1 MELEE
6 LNFDNILN
14 EDQIE
19 NLFEQDEDIQE
30 TPPEQQETK
39 ETNNKESNKENNQE
53 INQEPHINNE
63 EATEVDAENL
73 FDEPE
78 EVGSE
83 DKEKEDTNS
92 EKVSTSPNSKNFF
105 SSIAKAFAEEGIFPD
120 LNEDEVANIK
130 TAESFRELIDKQIQS
145 QLDEKQKRIDEA
157 LNVGIEPDDIRKY
170 ENTLA
175 YLDEVTDSKLEEETT
190 EGEELRKRLIYQ
202 DYINKGFSQERATKE
217 VKRSIDSGNDIEDAK
232 EALNSNKEHFKTQY
246 NKLLNDAKE
255 EQKKYEQERRNQA
268 EQLKKSIIEEKKIF
282 GDIEVDKTTR
292 QKIFDNLSKPIY
304 KDEETGNYMTAL
316 QKYQHDNPN
325 EFIKNVSTIFTLTD
339 GFKNLNKLVKGKVN
353 KEIKKGFRDLENVL
367 NNTARNSD
375 GNINFASGVDD
386 ENSMFKGYKFDF

>member
-1 MELEE
+1 MELGE
-6 LNFDNILN
+6 LNFDNILDEN
-14 EDQIE
+14 QIA
-19 NLFEQDEDIQE
+19 NLFEEGEETQE
-30 TPPEQQETK
+30 TPPEQQENK
-39 ETNNKESNKENNQE
+39 ETNNKENNQE
-53 INQEPHINNE
+53 NIQEPHINNE
-63 EATEVDAENL
+63 ETTEVDAENL

-78 EVGSE
+78 GVGSE

-120 LNEDEVANIK
+120 LNEEEVANIK

-170 ENTLA
+170 ENTLS
-175 YLDEVTDSKLEEETT
+175 YLDEVSEDKLTEETT

-202 DYINKGFSQERATKE
+202 DYINRGFSQERATKE

-232 EALNSNKEHFKTQY
+232 EALNSNKEYFKTQY
-246 NKLLNDAKE
+246 DKLLNDAKE
-255 EQKKYEQERRNQA
+255 EQKKYEQERKNQA
-268 EQLKKSIIEEKKIF
+268 EQLKKSIIEEKKVF
-282 GDIEVDKTTR
+282 GDIEVDKSTR
-292 QKIFDNLSKPIY
+292 QKIFDNLSKPVY
-304 KDEETGNYMTAL
+304 KDEETGTYMTAL

-339 GFKNLNKLVKGKVN
+339 GFKNLNKLVKSKVT
-353 KEIKKGFRDLENVL
+353 KEVKKGFRDLENAL
-367 NNTARNSD
+367 NNTARTSD

>member
-1 MELEE
+1 MDLGE

-14 EDQIE
+14 EDQIA
-19 NLFEQDEDIQE
+19 NLFEEGEETQE
-30 TPPEQQETK
+30 TPPEQQENK
-39 ETNNKESNKENNQE
+39 ETNNKENNQE
-53 INQEPHINNE
+53 NNQEPHINNE
-63 EATEVDAENL
+63 ETTEVDAENL

-78 EVGSE
+78 GVGSE

-120 LNEDEVANIK
+120 LNEEEVANIK

-170 ENTLA
+170 ENTLS
-175 YLDEVTDSKLEEETT
+175 YLDEVSEDKLTEETT

-202 DYINKGFSQERATKE
+202 DYINRGFSQERATKE

-232 EALNSNKEHFKTQY
+232 EALNSNKEYFKSQY
-246 NKLLNDAKE
+246 DKLLNDAKE
-255 EQKKYEQERRNQA
+255 EQKKYEQERKNQA
-268 EQLKKSIIEEKKIF
+268 EQLKKSIIEEKKVF
-282 GDIEVDKTTR
+282 GDIEVDKSTR
-292 QKIFDNLSKPIY
+292 QKIFDNLSKPVY
-304 KDEETGNYMTAL
+304 KDEETGTYMTAL

-339 GFKNLNKLVKGKVN
+339 GFKNLNKLVKSKVT
-353 KEIKKGFRDLENVL
+353 KEVKKGFRDLENAL
-367 NNTARNSD
+367 NNTARTSD

-386 ENSMFKGYKFDF
+386 DNSMFKGYKFDF

>member
-1 MELEE
+1 MELGE
-6 LNFDNILN
+6 LNFDNILDEN
-14 EDQIE
+14 QIA
-19 NLFEQDEDIQE
+19 NLFEEGEETQE
-30 TPPEQQETK
+30 TPPEQQENK
-39 ETNNKESNKENNQE
+39 ETNNKENNQE
-53 INQEPHINNE
+53 NIQEPHINNE
-63 EATEVDAENL
+63 ETTEVDAENL

-78 EVGSE
+78 GVGSE

-170 ENTLA
+170 ENTLS
-175 YLDEVTDSKLEEETT
+175 YLDEVSEDKLTEETT

-202 DYINKGFSQERATKE
+202 DYINRGFSQERATKE

-232 EALNSNKEHFKTQY
+232 EALNSNKEYFKTQY
-246 NKLLNDAKE
+246 DKLLNDAKE
-255 EQKKYEQERRNQA
+255 EQKKYEQERKNQA
-268 EQLKKSIIEEKKIF
+268 EQLKKSIIEEKKVF
-282 GDIEVDKTTR
+282 GDIEVDKITR
-292 QKIFDNLSKPIY
+292 QKIFDNLSKPVY
-304 KDEETGNYMTAL
+304 KDEETGTYMTAL

-353 KEIKKGFRDLENVL
+353 KEIKKGFRELENTL

-375 GNINFASGVDD
+375 GSINFASGVDD

>member
-1 MELEE
+1 MELGE
-6 LNFDNILN
+6 LNFDNILDEN
-14 EDQIE
+14 QIA
-19 NLFEQDEDIQE
+19 NLFEEGEETQE
-30 TPPEQQETK
+30 TPPEQQENK
-39 ETNNKESNKENNQE
+39 ETNNKENNQE
-53 INQEPHINNE
+53 NIQEPHINNE
-63 EATEVDAENL
+63 ETTEVDTENL

-78 EVGSE
+78 GVGSE

-120 LNEDEVANIK
+120 LNEEEVANIK

-170 ENTLA
+170 ENTLS
-175 YLDEVTDSKLEEETT
+175 YLDDVSEDKLTEETT

-202 DYINKGFSQERATKE
+202 DYINRGFSQERATKE

-232 EALNSNKEHFKTQY
+232 EALNSNKEYFKTQY
-246 NKLLNDAKE
+246 DKLLNDAKE
-255 EQKKYEQERRNQA
+255 EQKKYEQERKNQA
-268 EQLKKSIIEEKKIF
+268 EQLKKSIIEEKKVF
-282 GDIEVDKTTR
+282 GDIEVDKITR
-292 QKIFDNLSKPIY
+292 QKIFDNLSKPVY
-304 KDEETGNYMTAL
+304 KDEETGTYMTAL

-339 GFKNLNKLVKGKVN
+339 GFKNLNKLVKSKVT
-353 KEIKKGFRDLENVL
+353 KEVKKGFRDLENAL
-367 NNTARNSD
+367 NNTARTSD

>member
-1 MELEE
+1 MELGE

-78 EVGSE
+78 GVGSKE
-83 DKEKEDTNS
+83 KEKEDTNS
-92 EKVSTSPNSKNFF
+92 EKVSTSPNKNFF
-105 SSIAKAFAEEGIFPD
+105 SSVAKAFAEEGIFPD
-120 LNEDEVANIK
+120 LNEDEIANIN
-130 TAESFRELIDKQIQS
+130 TAESFREIIDKQIQS
-145 QLDEKQKRIDEA
+145 QLSERQKRADEA
-157 LNVGIEPDDIRKY
+157 LNAGLEPDDIRKY
-170 ENTLA
+170 ENTLS
-175 YLDEVTDSKLEEETT
+175 YLEEVTDNKLEEETT

-202 DYINKGFSQERATKE
+202 DYINRGFSQERATKE

-232 EALNSNKEHFKTQY
+232 EALNSNKEYFKSQY
-246 NKLLNDAKE
+246 DKLLNDAKE
-255 EQKKYEQERRNQA
+255 EQKKYEQERKNQA
-268 EQLKKSIIEEKKIF
+268 EQLKKSIIEEKKVF
-282 GDIEVDKTTR
+282 GDIEVDKPTR
-292 QKIFDNLSKPIY
+292 QRIFDNLSKPIY
-304 KDEETGNYMTAL
+304 KDEETGTYMTAL

-353 KEIKKGFRDLENVL
+353 KEIKKGFRDLENAL
-367 NNTARNSD
+367 NNTTRTSD

>member
-78 EVGSE
+78 GVGSE

-175 YLDEVTDSKLEEETT
+175 YLDEVTDSKLEEETP

-232 EALNSNKEHFKTQY
+232 EALNSNKEHFRTQY

-255 EQKKYEQERRNQA
+255 EQKKYEQERKNQA

>member
-1 MELEE
+1 MELGE
-6 LNFDNILN
+6 LNFDNILDEN
-14 EDQIE
+14 QIA
-19 NLFEQDEDIQE
+19 NLFEEGEETQE
-30 TPPEQQETK
+30 TPPEQQENK
-39 ETNNKESNKENNQE
+39 ETNNKENNQE
-53 INQEPHINNE
+53 NIQEPHINNE
-63 EATEVDAENL
+63 ETTEVDAENL

-78 EVGSE
+78 GVGSE

-120 LNEDEVANIK
+120 LNEEEVANIK

-170 ENTLA
+170 ENTLS
-175 YLDEVTDSKLEEETT
+175 YLDDVSEDKLTEETT

-202 DYINKGFSQERATKE
+202 DYINRGFSQERATKE

-232 EALNSNKEHFKTQY
+232 EALNSNKEYFKTQY
-246 NKLLNDAKE
+246 DKLLNDAKE
-255 EQKKYEQERRNQA
+255 EQKKYEQERKNQA
-268 EQLKKSIIEEKKIF
+268 EQLKKSIIEEKKVF
-282 GDIEVDKTTR
+282 GDIEVDKSTR
-292 QKIFDNLSKPIY
+292 QKIFDNLSKPVY
-304 KDEETGNYMTAL
+304 KDEETGTYMTAL

-353 KEIKKGFRDLENVL
+353 KEIKKGFRELENTL

-375 GNINFASGVDD
+375 GSINFASGVDD

>member
-1 MELEE
+1 MELGE
-6 LNFDNILN
+6 LNFDNILDEN
-14 EDQIE
+14 QIA
-19 NLFEQDEDIQE
+19 NLFEEGEETQE
-30 TPPEQQETK
+30 TPPEQQENK
-39 ETNNKESNKENNQE
+39 ETNNKENNQE
-53 INQEPHINNE
+53 NNQEPHINNE
-63 EATEVDAENL
+63 ETTEVDAENL

-78 EVGSE
+78 GVGSE

-170 ENTLA
+170 ENTLS
-175 YLDEVTDSKLEEETT
+175 YLDEVSEDKLTEETT

-202 DYINKGFSQERATKE
+202 DYINRGFSQERATKE

-232 EALNSNKEHFKTQY
+232 EALNSNKEYFKSQY
-246 NKLLNDAKE
+246 DKLLNDAKE
-255 EQKKYEQERRNQA
+255 EQKKYEQERKNQA
-268 EQLKKSIIEEKKIF
+268 EQLKKSIIEEKKVF
-282 GDIEVDKTTR
+282 GDIEVDKSTR

-304 KDEETGNYMTAL
+304 KDEETGTYMTAL

-353 KEIKKGFRDLENVL
+353 KEIKKGFKELENTL

-375 GNINFASGVDD
+375 GSINFASGDDD

>member
-1 MELEE
+1 MDLGE
-6 LNFDNILN
+6 LNFDNILDEN
-14 EDQIE
+14 QIA
-19 NLFEQDEDIQE
+19 NLFEEGEETQE
-30 TPPEQQETK
+30 TPPEQQENK
-39 ETNNKESNKENNQE
+39 ETNNKENNQE
-53 INQEPHINNE
+53 NIQEPHINNE
-63 EATEVDAENL
+63 ETTEVDAENL

-78 EVGSE
+78 GVGSE

-157 LNVGIEPDDIRKY
+157 LNIGIEPDDIRKY
-170 ENTLA
+170 ENTLS
-175 YLDEVTDSKLEEETT
+175 YLDEVSEDKLTEETT

-202 DYINKGFSQERATKE
+202 DYINRGFSQERATKE

-232 EALNSNKEHFKTQY
+232 EALNSNKEYFKTQY
-246 NKLLNDAKE
+246 DKLLNDAKE
-255 EQKKYEQERRNQA
+255 EQKKYEQERKNQA
-268 EQLKKSIIEEKKIF
+268 EQLKKSIIEEKKVF
-282 GDIEVDKTTR
+282 GDIEVDKSTR
-292 QKIFDNLSKPIY
+292 QKIFDNLSKPVY
-304 KDEETGNYMTAL
+304 KDEETGTYMTAL

-353 KEIKKGFRDLENVL
+353 KEIKKGFRELENTL

-375 GNINFASGVDD
+375 GSINFASGVDD

>member
-1 MELEE
+1 MELGE
-6 LNFDNILN
+6 LNFDNILDEN
-14 EDQIE
+14 QIA
-19 NLFEQDEDIQE
+19 NLFEEGEETQE
-30 TPPEQQETK
+30 TPPEQQENK
-39 ETNNKESNKENNQE
+39 ETNNKENNQE
-53 INQEPHINNE
+53 NNQEPHINNE
-63 EATEVDAENL
+63 ETTEVDAENL

-78 EVGSE
+78 GVGSE

-170 ENTLA
+170 ENTLS
-175 YLDEVTDSKLEEETT
+175 YLDEVSEDKLTEETT

-202 DYINKGFSQERATKE
+202 DYINRGFSQERATKE

-232 EALNSNKEHFKTQY
+232 EALNSNKEYFKSQY
-246 NKLLNDAKE
+246 DKLLNDAKE
-255 EQKKYEQERRNQA
+255 EQKKYEQERKNQA
-268 EQLKKSIIEEKKIF
+268 EQLKKSIIEEKKVF
-282 GDIEVDKTTR
+282 GDIEVDKSTR
-292 QKIFDNLSKPIY
+292 QKIFDNLSKPVY
-304 KDEETGNYMTAL
+304 KDEETGTYMTAL

-353 KEIKKGFRDLENVL
+353 KEIKKGFKELENTL

-375 GNINFASGVDD
+375 GSINFASGVDD

>member
-1 MELEE
+1 MELGE
-6 LNFDNILN
+6 LNFDNILDEN
-14 EDQIE
+14 QIA
-19 NLFEQDEDIQE
+19 NLFEECEETQE
-30 TPPEQQETK
+30 TPPEQQENK
-39 ETNNKESNKENNQE
+39 ETNNKENNQE
-53 INQEPHINNE
+53 NIQEPHINNE
-63 EATEVDAENL
+63 ETTEVDAENL

-78 EVGSE
+78 GVGSE

-120 LNEDEVANIK
+120 LNEEEVANIK

-170 ENTLA
+170 ENTLS
-175 YLDEVTDSKLEEETT
+175 YLDDVSEDKLTEETT

-202 DYINKGFSQERATKE
+202 DYINRGFSQERATKE

-232 EALNSNKEHFKTQY
+232 EALNSNKEYFKTQY
-246 NKLLNDAKE
+246 DKLLNDAKE
-255 EQKKYEQERRNQA
+255 EQKKYEQERKNQA
-268 EQLKKSIIEEKKIF
+268 EQLKKSIIEEKKVF
-282 GDIEVDKTTR
+282 GDIEVDKSTR
-292 QKIFDNLSKPIY
+292 QKIFDNLSKPVY
-304 KDEETGNYMTAL
+304 KDEETGTYMTAL

-353 KEIKKGFRDLENVL
+353 KEIKKGFKELENTL

-375 GNINFASGVDD
+375 GSINFASGVDD

>member
-1 MELEE
+1 MELGE
-6 LNFDNILN
+6 LNFDNILDEN
-14 EDQIE
+14 QIA
-19 NLFEQDEDIQE
+19 NLFEEGEETQE
-30 TPPEQQETK
+30 TPPEQQENK
-39 ETNNKESNKENNQE
+39 ETNNKENNQE
-53 INQEPHINNE
+53 NIQEPHINNE
-63 EATEVDAENL
+63 ETTEVDAENL

-78 EVGSE
+78 GVGSE

-120 LNEDEVANIK
+120 LNEEEVANIK

-175 YLDEVTDSKLEEETT
+175 YLDDVSEDKLTEETT

-202 DYINKGFSQERATKE
+202 DYINRGFSQERATKE

-232 EALNSNKEHFKTQY
+232 EALNSNKEYFKTQY
-246 NKLLNDAKE
+246 DKLLNDAKE
-255 EQKKYEQERRNQA
+255 EQKKYEQERKNQA
-268 EQLKKSIIEEKKIF
+268 EQLKKSIIEEKKVF
-282 GDIEVDKTTR
+282 GDIEVDKITR
-292 QKIFDNLSKPIY
+292 QKIFDNLSKPVY
-304 KDEETGNYMTAL
+304 KDETTGTYMTAL

-339 GFKNLNKLVKGKVN
+339 GFKNLNKLVKSKVT
-353 KEIKKGFRDLENVL
+353 KEVKKGFRDLENAL
-367 NNTARNSD
+367 NNTARTSD

>member
-39 ETNNKESNKENNQE
+39 ETNNKENNKENNQE

-78 EVGSE
+78 GVGSE
-83 DKEKEDTNS
+83 DKETEDTNS
-92 EKVSTSPNSKNFF
+92 EKVSTSPNRKNFF
-105 SSIAKAFAEEGIFPD
+105 TSIAKAFAEEGIFPD

-255 EQKKYEQERRNQA
+255 EQKKYEQERKNQA

-304 KDEETGNYMTAL
+304 KDKETGNYMTAL

>member
-1 MELEE
+1 MELGE
-6 LNFDNILN
+6 LNFDNILDEN
-14 EDQIE
+14 QIA
-19 NLFEQDEDIQE
+19 NLFEEGEETQE
-30 TPPEQQETK
+30 TPPEQQENK
-39 ETNNKESNKENNQE
+39 ETNNKENNQE
-53 INQEPHINNE
+53 NIQEPHINNE
-63 EATEVDAENL
+63 ETTEVDAENL

-78 EVGSE
+78 GVGSE

-120 LNEDEVANIK
+120 LNEEEVANIK

-175 YLDEVTDSKLEEETT
+175 YLDDVSEDKLIEETT

-202 DYINKGFSQERATKE
+202 DYINRGFSQERATKE

-232 EALNSNKEHFKTQY
+232 EALNSNKEYFKSQY
-246 NKLLNDAKE
+246 DKLLNDAKE
-255 EQKKYEQERRNQA
+255 EQKKYEQERKNQA
-268 EQLKKSIIEEKKIF
+268 EQLKKSIIEEKKVF
-282 GDIEVDKTTR
+282 GDIEVDKITR
-292 QKIFDNLSKPIY
+292 QKIFDNLSKPVY
-304 KDEETGNYMTAL
+304 KDETTGTYMTAL

-339 GFKNLNKLVKGKVN
+339 GFKNLNKLVKSKVT
-353 KEIKKGFRDLENVL
+353 KEVKKGFRDLENAL
-367 NNTARNSD
+367 NNTARTSD

>member
-1 MELEE
+1 MDLGE
-6 LNFDNILN
+6 LNFDNILDEN
-14 EDQIE
+14 QIA
-19 NLFEQDEDIQE
+19 NLFEEGEGTQE
-30 TPPEQQETK
+30 TPPEQQENK
-39 ETNNKESNKENNQE
+39 ETNNKENNQE
-53 INQEPHINNE
+53 NNQEPHINNE
-63 EATEVDAENL
+63 ETTEVDAENL

-78 EVGSE
+78 GVGSE

-170 ENTLA
+170 ENTLS
-175 YLDEVTDSKLEEETT
+175 YLDEVSEDKLAEETT

-202 DYINKGFSQERATKE
+202 DYINRGFSQERATKE

-232 EALNSNKEHFKTQY
+232 EALNSNKEYFKSQY
-246 NKLLNDAKE
+246 DKLLNDAKE
-255 EQKKYEQERRNQA
+255 EQKKYEQERKNQA
-268 EQLKKSIIEEKKIF
+268 EQLKKSIIEEKKVF
-282 GDIEVDKTTR
+282 GDIEVDKSTR

-304 KDEETGNYMTAL
+304 KDEETGAYMTAL

-353 KEIKKGFRDLENVL
+353 KEIKKGFKELENTL

-375 GNINFASGVDD
+375 GSINFASGVDD

>member
-1 MELEE
+1 MDLGE
-6 LNFDNILN
+6 LNFDNILDEN
-14 EDQIE
+14 QIA
-19 NLFEQDEDIQE
+19 NLFEEGEETQE
-30 TPPEQQETK
+30 TPPEQQENK
-39 ETNNKESNKENNQE
+39 ETNNKENNQE
-53 INQEPHINNE
+53 NNQEPHINNE
-63 EATEVDAENL
+63 ETTEVDAENL

-78 EVGSE
+78 GVGSE

-120 LNEDEVANIK
+120 LNEEEVANIK

-170 ENTLA
+170 ENTLS
-175 YLDEVTDSKLEEETT
+175 YLDEVSEDKLTEETT

-202 DYINKGFSQERATKE
+202 DYINRGFSQERATKE

-232 EALNSNKEHFKTQY
+232 EALNSNKEYFKTQY
-246 NKLLNDAKE
+246 DKLLNDAKE
-255 EQKKYEQERRNQA
+255 EQKKYEQERKNQA
-268 EQLKKSIIEEKKIF
+268 EQLKKSIIEEKKVF
-282 GDIEVDKTTR
+282 GDIEVDKITR
-292 QKIFDNLSKPIY
+292 QKIFDNLSKPVY
-304 KDEETGNYMTAL
+304 KDEETGTYMTAL

-353 KEIKKGFRDLENVL
+353 KEIKKGFKELENTL

-375 GNINFASGVDD
+375 GSINFASGVDD

>member
-1 MELEE
+1 MDLGE
-6 LNFDNILN
+6 LNFDNILDEN
-14 EDQIE
+14 QIA
-19 NLFEQDEDIQE
+19 NLFEEGEETQE
-30 TPPEQQETK
+30 TPPEQQENK
-39 ETNNKESNKENNQE
+39 ETNNKENNQE
-53 INQEPHINNE
+53 NNQEPHINNE
-63 EATEVDAENL
+63 ETTEVDAENL

-78 EVGSE
+78 GVGSE

-170 ENTLA
+170 ENTLS
-175 YLDEVTDSKLEEETT
+175 YLDDVSEDKLTEETT

-202 DYINKGFSQERATKE
+202 DYINRGFSQERATKE

-232 EALNSNKEHFKTQY
+232 EALNSNKEYFKTQY
-246 NKLLNDAKE
+246 DKLLNDAKE
-255 EQKKYEQERRNQA
+255 EQKKYEQERKNQA
-268 EQLKKSIIEEKKIF
+268 EQLKKSIIEEKKVF
-282 GDIEVDKTTR
+282 GDIEVDKITR
-292 QKIFDNLSKPIY
+292 QKIFDNLSKPVY
-304 KDEETGNYMTAL
+304 KDEETGAYMTAL

-353 KEIKKGFRDLENVL
+353 KEIKKGFRELENTL

-375 GNINFASGVDD
+375 GSINFASGVDD

>member
-1 MELEE
+1 MDLGE
-6 LNFDNILN
+6 LNFDNILDEN
-14 EDQIE
+14 QIA
-19 NLFEQDEDIQE
+19 NLFEEGEETQE
-30 TPPEQQETK
+30 TPPEQQENK
-39 ETNNKESNKENNQE
+39 ETNNKENNQE
-53 INQEPHINNE
+53 NIQEPHINNE
-63 EATEVDAENL
+63 ETTEVDAENL

-78 EVGSE
+78 GVGSE

-170 ENTLA
+170 ENTLS
-175 YLDEVTDSKLEEETT
+175 YLDEVSEDKLTEETT

-202 DYINKGFSQERATKE
+202 DYINRGFSQERATKE

-232 EALNSNKEHFKTQY
+232 EALNSNKEYFKTQY
-246 NKLLNDAKE
+246 DKLLNDAKE
-255 EQKKYEQERRNQA
+255 EQKKYEQERKNQA
-268 EQLKKSIIEEKKIF
+268 EQLKKSIIEEKKVF
-282 GDIEVDKTTR
+282 GDIEVDKITR
-292 QKIFDNLSKPIY
+292 QKIFDNLSKPVY
-304 KDEETGNYMTAL
+304 KDEETGTYMTAL

-339 GFKNLNKLVKGKVN
+339 GFKNLNKLVKSKVT
-353 KEIKKGFRDLENVL
+353 KEVKKGFKELENTL

-375 GNINFASGVDD
+375 GSINFASGVDD

>member
-1 MELEE
+1 MDLGE
-6 LNFDNILN
+6 LNFDNILDEN
-14 EDQIE
+14 QIA
-19 NLFEQDEDIQE
+19 NLFEEGEETQE
-30 TPPEQQETK
+30 TPPEQQENK
-39 ETNNKESNKENNQE
+39 ETNNKENNQE
-53 INQEPHINNE
+53 NNQEPHINNE
-63 EATEVDAENL
+63 ETTEVDAENL

-78 EVGSE
+78 GVGSE

-170 ENTLA
+170 ENTLS
-175 YLDEVTDSKLEEETT
+175 YLDEVSEDKLTEETT

-202 DYINKGFSQERATKE
+202 DYINRGFSQERATKE

-232 EALNSNKEHFKTQY
+232 EALNSNKEYFKTQY
-246 NKLLNDAKE
+246 DKLLNDAKE
-255 EQKKYEQERRNQA
+255 EQKKYEQERKNQA
-268 EQLKKSIIEEKKIF
+268 EQLKKSIIEEKKVF
-282 GDIEVDKTTR
+282 GDIEVDKSTR
-292 QKIFDNLSKPIY
+292 QKIFDNLSKPVY
-304 KDEETGNYMTAL
+304 KDEETGTYMTAL

-353 KEIKKGFRDLENVL
+353 KEIKKGFRELENTL

-375 GNINFASGVDD
+375 GSINFASGVDD

>member
-1 MELEE
+1 MDLGE
-6 LNFDNILN
+6 LNFDNILDEN
-14 EDQIE
+14 QIA
-19 NLFEQDEDIQE
+19 NLFEEGEGTQE
-30 TPPEQQETK
+30 TPPEQQENK
-39 ETNNKESNKENNQE
+39 ETNNKENNQE
-53 INQEPHINNE
+53 NNQEPHINNE
-63 EATEVDAENL
+63 ETTEVDAENL

-78 EVGSE
+78 GVGSE

-170 ENTLA
+170 ENTLS
-175 YLDEVTDSKLEEETT
+175 YLDEVSEDKLAEETT

-202 DYINKGFSQERATKE
+202 DYINRGFSQERATKE

-232 EALNSNKEHFKTQY
+232 EALNSNKEYFKSQY
-246 NKLLNDAKE
+246 DKLLNDAKE
-255 EQKKYEQERRNQA
+255 EQKKYEQERKNQA
-268 EQLKKSIIEEKKIF
+268 EQLKKSIIEEKKVF
-282 GDIEVDKTTR
+282 GDIEVDKSTR
-292 QKIFDNLSKPIY
+292 QKIFDNLSKPVY
-304 KDEETGNYMTAL
+304 KDEETGTYMTAL

-353 KEIKKGFRDLENVL
+353 KEIKKGFKELENTL

-375 GNINFASGVDD
+375 GSINFASGVDD

>member
-1 MELEE
+1 MELGE
-6 LNFDNILN
+6 LNFDNILDEN
-14 EDQIE
+14 QIA
-19 NLFEQDEDIQE
+19 NLFEEGEETQE
-30 TPPEQQETK
+30 TPPEQQENK
-39 ETNNKESNKENNQE
+39 ETNNKENNQE
-53 INQEPHINNE
+53 NIQEPHINNE
-63 EATEVDAENL
+63 ETTEVDAENL

-78 EVGSE
+78 GVGSE

-120 LNEDEVANIK
+120 LNEEEVANIK

-170 ENTLA
+170 ENTLS
-175 YLDEVTDSKLEEETT
+175 YLDEVSEDKLTEETT

-202 DYINKGFSQERATKE
+202 DYINRGFSQERATKE

-232 EALNSNKEHFKTQY
+232 EALNSNKEYFKTQY
-246 NKLLNDAKE
+246 DKLLNDAKE
-255 EQKKYEQERRNQA
+255 EQKKYEQERKNQA
-268 EQLKKSIIEEKKIF
+268 EQLKKSIIEEKKVF
-282 GDIEVDKTTR
+282 GDIEVDKSTR
-292 QKIFDNLSKPIY
+292 QKIFDNLSKPVY
-304 KDEETGNYMTAL
+304 KDEETGTYMTAL

-353 KEIKKGFRDLENVL
+353 KEIKKGFRELENTL

-375 GNINFASGVDD
+375 GSINFASGVDD

>member
-1 MELEE
+1 MELGE
-6 LNFDNILN
+6 LNFDNILDEN
-14 EDQIE
+14 QIA
-19 NLFEQDEDIQE
+19 NLFEEGEEIQE
-30 TPPEQQETK
+30 TPPEQQENK
-39 ETNNKESNKENNQE
+39 ETNNKENNQE
-53 INQEPHINNE
+53 NIQEPHINNE
-63 EATEVDAENL
+63 ETTEVDAENL

-78 EVGSE
+78 GVGSE

-120 LNEDEVANIK
+120 LNEEEVANIK

-175 YLDEVTDSKLEEETT
+175 YLDDVSEDKLTEETT

-202 DYINKGFSQERATKE
+202 DYINRGFSQERATKE

-232 EALNSNKEHFKTQY
+232 EALNSNKEYFKTQY
-246 NKLLNDAKE
+246 DKLLNDAKE
-255 EQKKYEQERRNQA
+255 EQKKYEQERKNQA
-268 EQLKKSIIEEKKIF
+268 EQLKKSIIEEKKVF
-282 GDIEVDKTTR
+282 GDIEVDKITR
-292 QKIFDNLSKPIY
+292 QKIFDNLSKPVY
-304 KDEETGNYMTAL
+304 KDEETGTYMTAL

-339 GFKNLNKLVKGKVN
+339 GFKNLNKLVKSKVT
-353 KEIKKGFRDLENVL
+353 KEVKKGFRDLENAL
-367 NNTARNSD
+367 NNTARTSD

>member
-1 MELEE
+1 MDLGE

-14 EDQIE
+14 EDQIA
-19 NLFEQDEDIQE
+19 NLFEEGEETQE
-30 TPPEQQETK
+30 TPPEQK
-39 ETNNKESNKENNQE
+39 ENTENINKENSQE
-53 INQEPHINNE
+53 NNQEPHINNE
-63 EATEVDAENL
+63 ETTEVDAENL

-78 EVGSE
+78 GVGSE

-92 EKVSTSPNSKNFF
+92 EKVSTSPNKNFF
-105 SSIAKAFAEEGIFPD
+105 SSVAKAFAEEGIFPD
-120 LNEDEVANIK
+120 LNEDEIANIN
-130 TAESFRELIDKQIQS
+130 TAESFREIIDKQIQS
-145 QLDEKQKRIDEA
+145 QLSERQKRADEA
-157 LNVGIEPDDIRKY
+157 LNAGLEPDDIRKY
-170 ENTLA
+170 ENTLS
-175 YLDEVTDSKLEEETT
+175 YLEEVTDNKLEEETT

-202 DYINKGFSQERATKE
+202 DYINRGFSQERATKE

-232 EALNSNKEHFKTQY
+232 EALNSNKEYFKSQY
-246 NKLLNDAKE
+246 DKLLNDAKE
-255 EQKKYEQERRNQA
+255 EQKKYEQERKNQA
-268 EQLKKSIIEEKKIF
+268 EQLKKSIIEEKKVF

-304 KDEETGNYMTAL
+304 KDEETGTYMTAL

-353 KEIKKGFRDLENVL
+353 KEIKKGFRDLENAL
-367 NNTARNSD
+367 NNTARTSD

>member
-1 MELEE
+1 MDLGE
-6 LNFDNILN
+6 LNFDNILDEN
-14 EDQIE
+14 QIA
-19 NLFEQDEDIQE
+19 NLFEEGEGTQE
-30 TPPEQQETK
+30 TPPEQQENK
-39 ETNNKESNKENNQE
+39 ETNNKENNQE
-53 INQEPHINNE
+53 NNQEPHINNE
-63 EATEVDAENL
+63 ETTEVDAENL

-78 EVGSE
+78 GVGSE

-170 ENTLA
+170 ENTLS
-175 YLDEVTDSKLEEETT
+175 YLDEVSEDKLTEETT

-202 DYINKGFSQERATKE
+202 DYINRGFSQERATKE

-232 EALNSNKEHFKTQY
+232 EALNSNKEYFKSQY
-246 NKLLNDAKE
+246 DKLLNDAKE
-255 EQKKYEQERRNQA
+255 EQKKYEQERKNQA
-268 EQLKKSIIEEKKIF
+268 EQLKKSIIEEKKVF
-282 GDIEVDKTTR
+282 GDVEVDKPTR
-292 QKIFDNLSKPIY
+292 QKIFDNLSKPVY
-304 KDEETGNYMTAL
+304 KDEETGTYMTAL

-353 KEIKKGFRDLENVL
+353 KEIKKGFKELENTL

-375 GNINFASGVDD
+375 GSINFASGVDD

>member
-1 MELEE
+1 MDLGE

-30 TPPEQQETK
+30 TPPEQK
-39 ETNNKESNKENNQE
+39 ENTENINKENSQE
-53 INQEPHINNE
+53 NNQEPHINNE
-63 EATEVDAENL
+63 ETTEVDAENL

-78 EVGSE
+78 GVSSKE
-83 DKEKEDTNS
+83 KEKEDTNS
-92 EKVSTSPNSKNFF
+92 EKVSTSPNKNFF
-105 SSIAKAFAEEGIFPD
+105 SSVAKAFAEEGIFPD
-120 LNEDEVANIK
+120 LNEDEIANIN
-130 TAESFRELIDKQIQS
+130 TAESFREIIDKQIQS
-145 QLDEKQKRIDEA
+145 QLSERQKRADEA
-157 LNVGIEPDDIRKY
+157 LNAGLEPDDIRKY
-170 ENTLA
+170 ENTLS
-175 YLDEVTDSKLEEETT
+175 YLEEVTDNKLEEETT

-202 DYINKGFSQERATKE
+202 DYINRGFSQERATKE

-232 EALNSNKEHFKTQY
+232 EALNSNKEYFKSQY
-246 NKLLNDAKE
+246 DKLLNDAKE
-255 EQKKYEQERRNQA
+255 EQKKYEQERKNQA
-268 EQLKKSIIEEKKIF
+268 EQLKKSIIEEKKVF
-282 GDIEVDKTTR
+282 GDIEVDKPTR
-292 QKIFDNLSKPIY
+292 QRIFDNLSKPIY
-304 KDEETGNYMTAL
+304 KDEETGTYMTAL

-353 KEIKKGFRDLENVL
+353 KEIKKGFRDLENAL
-367 NNTARNSD
+367 NNTARTSD

>member
-1 MELEE
+1 MELGE
-6 LNFDNILN
+6 LNFDNILDEN
-14 EDQIE
+14 QIA
-19 NLFEQDEDIQE
+19 NLFEEGEETQE
-30 TPPEQQETK
+30 TPPEQQENK
-39 ETNNKESNKENNQE
+39 ETNNKENNQE
-53 INQEPHINNE
+53 NIQEPHINNE
-63 EATEVDAENL
+63 ETTEVDAENL

-78 EVGSE
+78 GVGSE

-120 LNEDEVANIK
+120 LNEEEVANIK

-175 YLDEVTDSKLEEETT
+175 YLDDVSEDKLTEETT

-202 DYINKGFSQERATKE
+202 DYINRGFSQERATKE

-232 EALNSNKEHFKTQY
+232 EALNSNKEYFKTQY
-246 NKLLNDAKE
+246 DKLLNDAKE
-255 EQKKYEQERRNQA
+255 EQKKYEQERKNQA
-268 EQLKKSIIEEKKIF
+268 EQLRKSIIEEKKVF
-282 GDIEVDKTTR
+282 GDIEVDKSTR
-292 QKIFDNLSKPIY
+292 QKIFDNLSKPVY
-304 KDEETGNYMTAL
+304 KDEETGTYMTAL

-339 GFKNLNKLVKGKVN
+339 GFKNLNKLVKSKVT
-353 KEIKKGFRDLENVL
+353 KEVKKGFRDLENAI
-367 NNTARNSD
+367 NNTARTSD

>member
-1 MELEE
+1 MDLGE
-6 LNFDNILN
+6 LNFDNILDEN
-14 EDQIE
+14 QIA
-19 NLFEQDEDIQE
+19 NLFEEGEETQE
-30 TPPEQQETK
+30 TPPEQQENK
-39 ETNNKESNKENNQE
+39 ETNNKENNQE
-53 INQEPHINNE
+53 NNQEPHINNE
-63 EATEVDAENL
+63 ETTEVDAENL

-78 EVGSE
+78 GVGSE

-157 LNVGIEPDDIRKY
+157 LNIGIEPDDIRKY
-170 ENTLA
+170 ENTLS
-175 YLDEVTDSKLEEETT
+175 YLDEVSEDKLAEETT

-202 DYINKGFSQERATKE
+202 DYINRGFSQERATKE

-232 EALNSNKEHFKTQY
+232 EALNSNKEYFKTQY
-246 NKLLNDAKE
+246 DKLLNNAKE
-255 EQKKYEQERRNQA
+255 EQKKYEQERKNQA
-268 EQLKKSIIEEKKIF
+268 EQLKKSIIEEKKVF
-282 GDIEVDKTTR
+282 GDIEVDKSTR
-292 QKIFDNLSKPIY
+292 QKIFDNLSKPVY
-304 KDEETGNYMTAL
+304 KDEETGTYMTAL

-353 KEIKKGFRDLENVL
+353 KEIKKGFRELENTL

-375 GNINFASGVDD
+375 GSINFASGVDD